1 MLQCNKYLK
10 EETQVYETVV
20 FFDFDK
26 FTLSSEQVIELEK
39 FIRTSIQNTNMKIL
53 IEGHTDTMG
62 MIYII

>member
-1 MLQCNKYLK
+1 MKIVKRKNIEKNNASDAINTS

-39 FIRTSIQNTNMKIL
+39 FISTQCKIL
-53 IEGHTDTMG
+53 I
-62 MIYII
+62 